1 MAPIALIAKAT
12 TWPDIVKKHARTVP
26 HRDAL
31 VLRDFRLTYAELAL
45 AIERMAQ
52 LLRSN
57 GVRHGDRV
65 ALLSPPRPEAMIT
78 FLACA
83 KIGAIWLALNPKYKE
98 PEIDY
103 IVDHARP
110 TLILSVKAFDG
121 VNFDGTIDRVAAR
134 LRDKHGFPA
143 RVVYFDGVLATCDSL
158 YDALAQSAT
167 DVPLDDGAQTAGSA
181 DDACMLVYTSGTTGQ
196 PKGVLLSQSGGIF
209 RATVQAQY
217 FKTAEPPRIL
227 NFSPINHVGG
237 MQFRSLV
244 QIRAAGT
251 IYFQERF
258 KPAETLQLLR
268 QYRINML
275 MLGPT
280 MLHMLMEDDTF
291 GVDIFEQL
299 EWYISAGAALPV
311 PALKALAQHC
321 PQVAT
326 VYGSTES
333 CSTVSYASLHDSFDA
348 VAYTIGWP
356 IPEGEMRV
364 VDNDGNL
371 LAPCKEG
378 ELQIRREHSMVGY
391 LNNEK
396 ATQEAFTPDGWY
408 RTGDLATMLED
419 GSFKIA
425 GRIKEMF
432 KSGGYNVYPREV
444 ELVLEAHPLV
454 RMAAVVPVDD
464 PKFQQVGH
472 AFVLIDADTQLDEAT
487 VRAWCK
493 ERLANYKV
501 PKRVVIRSTMPMLAI
516 GKVDKVQLK
525 AEANRNATN
534 LGLESAALELRPA

>member
-1 MAPIALIAKAT
+1 
-12 TWPDIVKKHARTVP
+12 
-26 HRDAL
+26 
-31 VLRDFRLTYAELAL
+31 
-45 AIERMAQ
+45 
-52 LLRSN
+52 
-57 GVRHGDRV
+57 
-65 ALLSPPRPEAMIT
+65 
-78 FLACA
+78 
-83 KIGAIWLALNPKYKE
+83 
-98 PEIDY
+98 
-103 IVDHARP
+103 
-110 TLILSVKAFDG
+110 
-121 VNFDGTIDRVAAR
+121 
-134 LRDKHGFPA
+134 
-143 RVVYFDGVLATCDSL
+143 
-158 YDALAQSAT
+158 
-167 DVPLDDGAQTAGSA
+167 
-181 DDACMLVYTSGTTGQ
+181 MLVYTSGTTGQ
-196 PKGVLLSQSGGIF
+196 PKGVLLSQTGGIF

-280 MLHMLMEDDTF
+280 MLHMLMEDATF
-291 GVDIFEQL
+291 DVDIFKQL

-311 PALKALAQHC
+311 PALKTLAEHC
-321 PQVAT
+321 PKVAT

-333 CSTVSYASLHDSFDA
+333 CSTVSYASLHDSFEA

-356 IPEGEMRV
+356 LPAGEMRV
-364 VDNDGNL
+364 VDSEGNE
-371 LAPCKEG
+371 LAPLQEG

-391 LNNEK
+391 LNNDK
-396 ATQEAFTPDGWY
+396 ATQEAFTADGWY
-408 RTGDLATMLED
+408 RTGDLAMMLDD

-425 GRIKEMF
+425 GRMKEMF

-444 ELVLEAHPLV
+444 ELTLEAHPLI

-472 AFVLIDADTQLDEAT
+472 AFVLADADSALDESD
-487 VRAWCK
+487 VIIWCK

-501 PKRVVIRSTMPMLAI
+501 PKRVIIRSSMPMLAI

-525 AEANRNATN
+525 AEANRNA
-534 LGLESAALELRPA
+534 AAYALKSRARELRSA